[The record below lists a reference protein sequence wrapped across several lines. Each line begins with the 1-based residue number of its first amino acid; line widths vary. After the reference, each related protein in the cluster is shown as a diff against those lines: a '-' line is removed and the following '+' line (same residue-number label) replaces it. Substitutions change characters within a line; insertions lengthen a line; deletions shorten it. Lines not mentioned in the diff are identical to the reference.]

1 MLNILSGET
10 ISDDRVLSLFDKI
23 PGLNNFS
30 VDIIL
35 SFIILFLFSFK
46 NIFHFFLNKFFFNY
60 CFKIQSLLR
69 IKILNKINENYFTY
83 KYTLSEINKLIAF
96 STERFANNSMIPTMQ
111 SVPDFALFIF

>member
-1 MLNILSGET
+1 MILTLKKFFWLLGKEKKYFLYLIIPFIFISFLEALSIALIIPLLNILSGET

-46 NIFHFFLNKFFFNY
+46 NIFHFFLNKFFL
-60 CFKIQSLLR
+60 IIVL
-69 IKILNKINENYFTY
+69 
-83 KYTLSEINKLIAF
+83 KYNHYLELKF
-96 STERFANNSMIPTMQ
+96 
-111 SVPDFALFIF
+111 